1 MEHFGSFLKSI
12 RGDMSLRKAAEKSG
26 LSHTYISF
34 LEKGEHPKTHKPINP
49 TPDTLK
55 ALANAYNYPY
65 KDLLLKA
72 GYLSNQYS
80 LDFETGGTRPAT
92 VEESYS
98 DYLTDK
104 RYKDNDIRKIL
115 YDNNDLNYGGRVL
128 TMSEKERIIQLI
140 PILINE

>member
-34 LEKGEHPKTHKPINP
+34 LEKGEHPKTHKPISP

-55 ALANAYNYPY
+55 ALANAYEYSY
-65 KDLLLKA
+65 EDLLSRA
-72 GYLSNQYS
+72 GYLLEIHNLFDIQTHTYTTPCKDTKRIPTNQY
-80 LDFETGGTRPAT
+80 
-92 VEESYS
+92 
-98 DYLTDK
+98 DK
-104 RYKDNDIRKIL
+104 NDIRKVFNDNEQLHYNGRIL
-115 YDNNDLNYGGRVL
+115 TND
-128 TMSEKERIIQLI
+128 EKKRIIKMI